1 MVISARSWTF
11 SGASI
16 LTNQGSRNTR
26 NLNSLPTGRVTLFY
40 CFRHLLT
47 ASADGKLLLWDG
59 LTKNKLHMVNLNGPW
74 VVTCAISPSGRVA
87 AAGGFDNN
95 CALYRYL
102 FNLKQEGQLKD
113 KGRFPKTPGFESQT
127 RINQMLTI
135 LRIQMMQKSSL
146 ISLVYYY
153 PQVFQRTRTLFP
165 GWFRSCPTRNT
176 SAG

>member
-1 MVISARSWTF
+1 MKS
-11 SGASI
+11 
-16 LTNQGSRNTR
+16 
-26 NLNSLPTGRVTLFY
+26 

-102 FNLKQEGQLKD
+102 LNLKKGAKD
-113 KGRFPKTPGFESQT
+113 RCY
-127 RINQMLTI
+127 
-135 LRIQMMQKSSL
+135 QKKL
-146 ISLVYYY
+146 WVM
-153 PQVFQRTRTLFP
+153 RK
-165 GWFRSCPTRNT
+165 
-176 SAG
+176 